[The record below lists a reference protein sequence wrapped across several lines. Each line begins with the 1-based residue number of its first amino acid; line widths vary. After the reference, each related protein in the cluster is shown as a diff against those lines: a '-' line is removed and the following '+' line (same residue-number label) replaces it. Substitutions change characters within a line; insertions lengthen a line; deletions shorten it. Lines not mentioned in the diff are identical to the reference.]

1 MAQNFVI
8 PHSRPTLDEND
19 LLSVSKV
26 IRSGRIVQGEVV
38 EKFEKKVAKYIGVD
52 GAVAT
57 NTGTSALHLSLLAI
71 GIKEGDYV
79 AMPSFVCTALLNA
92 VRYVGAHPTLVDID
106 PETYNIDIRDLK
118 KRVKKS
124 TKAIILPHLFG
135 LPADIDEIVSLG
147 IPVIEDCAQAI
158 GAVYKGRKVGSFGKL
173 SCFSFYATKVL
184 STGEGGMVVSD
195 SKSLLKKIRDFRDYD
210 NKKNYT
216 VRYNYKMMDIQAAM
230 GIAQLKKLHS
240 LLLKRANIAKKY
252 SSILQE
258 FYNVPSLRYKDR
270 KHIFFRFP
278 IQIQGSVSKALN
290 FFSERG
296 VTCARPVFKPIH
308 KYLQIDGFPNTDTIW
323 NNTISIP
330 LYPSLTDKEICKILD
345 VLKLYLKRNTIS

>member
-1 MAQNFVI
+1 MLQNFAI
-8 PHSRPTLDEND
+8 PHSRPTFDD
-19 LLSVSKV
+19 GDVISVSEV
-26 IRSGRIVQGEVV
+26 IRSGQIVQGEVV
-38 EKFEKKVAKYIGVD
+38 EKFEEKVAKLIGVD

-71 GIKEGDYV
+71 GIKKGDYV
-79 AMPSFVCTALLNA
+79 AIPSFVCTALLNA
-92 VRYVGAHPTLVDID
+92 VKYVGAHPILVDIY

-118 KRVKKS
+118 RKIKKS

-135 LPADIDEIVSLG
+135 LPADIDEVLSLG
-147 IPVIEDCAQAI
+147 IPVIEDCAQSI
-158 GAVYKGRKVGSFGKL
+158 GAVYKGKKAGSFGRL

-216 VRYNYKMMDIQAAM
+216 VRYNYKMTDIQAAM
-230 GIAQLKKLHS
+230 GIAQLKKLNS
-240 LLLKRANIAKKY
+240 FLLKRVNIAKRY
-252 SSILQE
+252 SSELQE
-258 FYNVPSLRYKDR
+258 FCNVPSIRYNDR

-278 IQIQGSVSKALN
+278 IKIRGSIPKALS
-290 FFSERG
+290 FLSERG

-308 KYLQIDGFPNTDTIW
+308 KYLHINRFPNTDAVW

-330 LYPSLTDKEICKILD
+330 IYPSLTDKELCKVLD
-345 VLKLYLKRNTIS
+345 TLKQYLKRNL

>member
-1 MAQNFVI
+1 MIQNFVI
-8 PHSRPTLDEND
+8 PHSRPTLDESD
-19 LLSVSKV
+19 LLSVSEV

-38 EKFEKKVAKYIGVD
+38 EKFEKKVAKFIGVD

-71 GIKEGDYV
+71 GIKKGDYV
-79 AMPSFVCTALLNA
+79 AIPSFVCTALLNA

-118 KRVKKS
+118 KRVKKP

-135 LPADIDEIVSLG
+135 LPADIDEIMSLG

-158 GAVYKGRKVGSFGKL
+158 GAVYKGKKAGSFGRL
-173 SCFSFYATKVL
+173 SCLSFYATKVL

-195 SKSLLKKIRDFRDYD
+195 SRSLLKKIRDFRDYD
-210 NKKNYT
+210 NKKSYS
-216 VRYNYKMMDIQAAM
+216 VRYNYKMTDIQAAM
-230 GIAQLKKLHS
+230 GISQLKKLHS
-240 LLLKRANIAKKY
+240 FLLRRVEIAKRY
-252 SSILQE
+252 SSVLQE
-258 FYNVPSLRYKDR
+258 FCNVPSVRYKDR

-296 VTCARPVFKPIH
+296 VICARPVFKPIH
-308 KYLQIDGFPNTDTIW
+308 KYLQVNGLPNTDTVW

-330 LYPSLTDKEICKILD
+330 IYPSLTDKEICKTLD
-345 VLKLYLKRNTIS
+345 VLKLYLKRKA